1 MIYSTNTTSYLYDVF
16 DAEGRLIGRIPL
28 MGTPLVMK
36 KGKLYSLEEDE
47 DGFQIVKRYALKW
60 LIK

>member
-1 MIYSTNTTSYLYDVF
+1 
-16 DAEGRLIGRIPL
+16 LIGRIPL